1 MSPAILAAPA
11 SASRRN
17 ASSAAIR
24 RHVQLGCLL
33 LALLVIGIG
42 GWAATATLA
51 GAVIAPAAVIVETD
65 VKKVQHQIGG
75 IVSKL
80 NVRDGDHVEAGAVLI
95 RLDDTLTGANLA
107 MVTNTLDELAGR
119 RARLLAEQDGAAAV
133 TFPEDLTS
141 RAGAGNVA
149 RLIAGELKLFE
160 ARRAARAGQ
169 EGQLRERIAQFFE
182 EVKGL
187 EAQRNAKAQEIAF
200 IHDELRGVESLYARN
215 LLPMSRVTSMR
226 RDATRLEGEK
236 GQIISSIAQ
245 AKGKIAETELKI
257 IQIDQD
263 LHTEVLRDLRDIDA
277 RFGELMERR
286 ISAEDTY
293 RRAEIRAPQSGI
305 VHQLAVQTVGG
316 VIGPGETLMLIVPQ
330 AEGLSIEARVP
341 PQSIDLVRLGQDVQI
356 RFSAFDHNATPRLNG
371 SVRVI
376 AADVTR
382 DSRTGQTYYA
392 IRIAISDAEIAR
404 LKGLQLVPGMPAEAH
419 LQTHMR
425 TVLSYLSKPLTDQF
439 ARAFRED

>member
-1 MSPAILAAPA
+1 MMHNRTAETGESR
-11 SASRRN
+11 SAT
-17 ASSAAIR
+17 SAAIS
-24 RHVQLGCLL
+24 RHLLLGCLL
-33 LALLVIGIG
+33 FALLVVGIG
-42 GWAATATLA
+42 GWAATANLA
-51 GAVIAPAAVIVETD
+51 GAVIAPAVVIVESD
-65 VKKVQHQIGG
+65 VKKVQHQVGG
-75 IVSKL
+75 IVSSLTVK
-80 NVRDGDHVEAGAVLI
+80 NGDRVEAGALLL

-107 MVTNTLDELAGR
+107 MVTKTLDELAGR
-119 RARLLAEQDGAAAV
+119 RARLLAEQDGSGSIAFPEELAERAAA
-133 TFPEDLTS
+133 
-141 RAGAGNVA
+141 AGNVA
-149 RLIAGELKLFE
+149 RIIAGERKLVQ

-169 EGQLRERIAQFFE
+169 EAQLRERIAQFSE

-187 EAQRNAKAQEIAF
+187 EAQRNAKLQEITF

-215 LLPMSRVTSMR
+215 LLPLNRVTAMR

-236 GQIISSIAQ
+236 GQIISTIAQ
-245 AKGKIAETELKI
+245 ARGRIAETELKI

-263 LHTEVLRDLRDIDA
+263 LHTEVLRDLRDTDA

-286 ISAEDTY
+286 ISAEDQF

-305 VHQLAVQTVGG
+305 VHQLAVHTVGG

-341 PQSIDLVRLGQDVQI
+341 PQNIDLIRLGQEVQI
-356 RFSAFDHNATPRLNG
+356 RFTAFDHNATPRLTG
-371 SVRVI
+371 SVSVV

-382 DSRTGQTYYA
+382 DTRTGQSYYA
-392 IRIAISDAEIAR
+392 VRITISDAEIAR

-425 TVLSYLSKPLTDQF
+425 TVLSYLAKPLTDQF